1 VSGLLSAR
9 RRFSSVNVQ
18 KADRTA
24 VGVWVGLG
32 TTVLFVVPVAFLLR
46 FGGALGADGY
56 RLTVDFSSVGGLR
69 PGASVEIAGVPIGRV
84 ESVRLADYQAR
95 VSLWVRHPVRIP
107 ETSVAVIK
115 TEGLVGTKHVEI
127 RPGSGNHALPPDGEI
142 RKAVPPIDLEELLAA
157 RIFGTL

>member
-1 VSGLLSAR
+1 
-9 RRFSSVNVQ
+9 
-18 KADRTA
+18 
-24 VGVWVGLG
+24 VGLG
-32 TTVLFVVPVAFLLR
+32 TTVLFVVAVALLLR
-46 FGGALGADGY
+46 FGGVPGADGY
-56 RLTVDFSSVGGLR
+56 RLTVDVSSVGGLR

-84 ESVRLADYQAR
+84 ESVRLADYHAR

-115 TEGLVGTKHVEI
+115 TEGLVGTKYVEI
-127 RPGSGNHALPPDGEI
+127 RPGSGNHVLPPDGEI

>member
-1 VSGLLSAR
+1 VSELRSAR

-18 KADRTA
+18 RADRA
-24 VGVWVGLG
+24 AIGVWVGLG
-32 TTVLFVVPVAFLLR
+32 TTVLFVVAVALLLR
-46 FGGALGADGY
+46 FGGVCGADGY
-56 RLTVDFSSVGGLR
+56 RLTVDVSSVGGLR

-115 TEGLVGTKHVEI
+115 TEGLVGTKYVEI
-127 RPGSGNHALPPDGEI
+127 RPGSGNHVLPPDGEI